1 MMQFVIILY
10 EAAIIYD
17 RERGTALRA
26 FSECVSYT
34 ARELLNFQCR

>member
-17 RERGTALRA
+17 RERGTALCLLR
-26 FSECVSYT
+26 
-34 ARELLNFQCR
+34 ARELYRERGARIT